1 MGGESR
7 RPGRTVGSLRQAAEY
22 LLAALLATG
31 ALHTNRGAPILLVA
45 AGVVAGWAAVHDAP
59 LAVLPTV
66 GPGLH
71 RAGLLGIAVGLLAA
85 PAATRTLTDFTV
97 SGPALLGAL
106 LLFQLA
112 LRRRRSVRS
121 AGTEPPPPP
130 SPPPSQ
136 PSRVPVARVTGV
148 AAARAGILAAKHV
161 DRAVPAGARH
171 AGRLVGRLKQRRP
184 PQ

>member
-1 MGGESR
+1 VGGESR
-7 RPGRTVGSLRQAAEY
+7 RPGPTVGSLRQAAEY
-22 LLAALLATG
+22 LLAALLAAG
-31 ALHTNRGAPILLVA
+31 ALHTKRGAPILLVA

-59 LAVLPTV
+59 LAVLPAV
-66 GPGLH
+66 GLGLH

-85 PAATRTLTDFTV
+85 PAATGTLTDFTV
-97 SGPALLGAL
+97 SGPALLGGL

-112 LRRRRSVRS
+112 LLRRRRSLRS
-121 AGTEPPPPP
+121 AGTEPSP
-130 SPPPSQ
+130 SPSL
-136 PSRVPVARVTGV
+136 PSRVPAARVTGM
-148 AAARAGILAAKHV
+148 AAARAGSLAAKHL